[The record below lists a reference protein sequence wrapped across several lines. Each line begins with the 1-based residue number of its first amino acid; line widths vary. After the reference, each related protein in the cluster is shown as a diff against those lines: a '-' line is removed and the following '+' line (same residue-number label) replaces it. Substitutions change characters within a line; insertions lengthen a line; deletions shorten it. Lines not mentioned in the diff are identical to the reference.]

1 MLAALW
7 ISSVCSGGQIWGEA
21 RFDARRRELHGFVKT
36 NGGESRRLPT
46 TGQSSQADVDEVL
59 STGCGR
65 ERQLSFLK
73 HHIEKYR
80 IYRISNKVIPH
91 QITFAN
97 SVDLGDSFREN
108 HRNSVIHGPYIIIFL
123 SRIYSLRRG

>member
-1 MLAALW
+1 
-7 ISSVCSGGQIWGEA
+7 
-21 RFDARRRELHGFVKT
+21 
-36 NGGESRRLPT
+36 LPT

-65 ERQLSFLK
+65 ERQLSHLK
-73 HHIEKYR
+73 HNIEKYQN
-80 IYRISNKVIPH
+80 YRTYKKVIPR

-97 SVDLGDSFREN
+97 SIDLGDSFREN